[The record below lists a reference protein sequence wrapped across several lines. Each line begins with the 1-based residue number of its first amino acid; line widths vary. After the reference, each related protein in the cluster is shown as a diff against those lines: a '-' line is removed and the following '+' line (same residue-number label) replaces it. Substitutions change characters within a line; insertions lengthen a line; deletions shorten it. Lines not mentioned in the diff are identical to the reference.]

1 MPYLAG
7 KNITQNGLGL
17 SRMNLVPRQK
27 HRALADLT
35 ISIGFTQPG
44 FSLPDEETFKVLKAA
59 IAAGVNVWNGAD
71 FYGTPDNNSLHLM
84 NRYFSAYPEDA
95 HKVVLSIKSGVKDM
109 RTFTLD
115 CSPEALRAS
124 VDSALKILDGKK
136 KIDIFGCARTDPAVP
151 VEESIKALA
160 EIKAEGKIDGIQLSE
175 VRVETI
181 RRAAAVA
188 KIDMAEAEISLWA
201 TDVFENGVAAICGEM
216 DIVLVAHTPLGAGM
230 LTGQFKSLD
239 DVPKNDYHR
248 HFPRWQPENF
258 DKNLLLVEEFKNFA
272 KEKGCT
278 TSQLALNWIK
288 IQSRKPGMPIL
299 VPVAGSRSVER
310 ISENARDIDLT
321 DDDMTRLSSILDKYP
336 IAGDRYPPA
345 AKALAEY

>member
-1 MPYLAG
+1 MLYLAG
-7 KNITQNGLGL
+7 KEITQNGLGL
-17 SRMNLVPRQK
+17 SR
-27 HRALADLT
+27 
-35 ISIGFTQPG
+35 FTQSG
-44 FSLPDEETFKVLKAA
+44 FCLPDEETFKVLKAA
-59 IAAGVNVWNGAD
+59 IAAGVNSWNGAD

-95 HKVVLSIKSGVKDM
+95 DKVVLCIKSGIKDM
-109 RTFTLD
+109 RTFTMD

-124 VDSALKILDGKK
+124 VDNALEVLDGKK

-160 EIKAEGKIDGIQLSE
+160 EMKAEGKIGGIQLSE

-188 KIDMAEAEISLWA
+188 KIDMVEAEISLWA
-201 TDVFENGVAAICGEM
+201 TDVFENGVAAICGELG
-216 DIVLVAHTPLGAGM
+216 IVLVAHTPLGAGM

-239 DVPKNDYHR
+239 DVPENDYHR

-258 DKNLLLVEEFKNFA
+258 DKNLLLVEELKTFA

-278 TSQLALNWIK
+278 ASQLALNWIK
-288 IQSRKPGMPIL
+288 IQSRKPGMPVL

-310 ISENARDIDLT
+310 VYENAEEIDLT
-321 DDDMTRLSSILDKYP
+321 DDDITNLSSILDKYP
-336 IAGDRYPPA
+336 VAGDRYPPV